1 MSVGGVG
8 GNSPMG
14 NAGSA
19 GAGPESGGQNGDKIK
34 DLEKQVSDLKSKM
47 NGSEGGDDPLM
58 KLLEKLMEEIK
69 KLKGG
74 EGADGG
80 SQQGGGEDGGGQI
93 KF

>member
-19 GAGPESGGQNGDKIK
+19 GAGPESGGQNEDKIK
-34 DLEKQVSDLKSKM
+34 DLEKQISDLESKISG
-47 NGSEGGDDPLM
+47 NEGGDDPLM
-58 KLLEKLMEEIK
+58 KLLEKLIEELK
-69 KLKGG
+69 KLKAG
-74 EGADGG
+74 EGAEGG
-80 SQQGGGEDGGGQI
+80 SQQGGEGGGGQI